1 MKAISQSLLCQL
13 QLELL
18 TYYSIRWK
26 TTLAQYWSLLL
37 SIGQYWSI
45 LVSIGGG
52 GSVKTG
58 KTQLASTS
66 C

>member
-1 MKAISQSLLCQL
+1 MEL
-13 QLELL
+13 LL
-18 TYYSIRWK
+18 TYNCIRWK
-26 TTLAQYWSLLL
+26 TTLAQYWSVLV
-37 SIGQYWSI
+37 SIGQYWLV
-45 LVSIGGG
+45 LVSISVG